1 MHHATLAAREA
12 IRQLRTDYS
21 TAFDTKDEAFVRRI
35 MIDDIV
41 CDYPAAF
48 GGSIS
53 GIEAVLM
60 LFRATWA
67 FCEHPLD
74 TLHVITNHSITIKGP
89 DTAEGHCL
97 LLDVV
102 NRQTEGSPLVTLGG
116 HAIPLLLI
124 GRYDDVYVRQNG
136 AWKFARIGLIKLW
149 PERAE

>member
-1 MHHATLAAREA
+1 MDLQTLAAREE
-12 IRQLRTDYS
+12 IRQLRIDYS
-21 TAFDTKDEAFVRRI
+21 TAFDTMDESFVRRI
-35 MIDDIV
+35 MTDDIR

-48 GGSIS
+48 GGPIH
-53 GIEAVLM
+53 GIEAVLA

-67 FCEHPLD
+67 HCRHPLD
-74 TLHVITNHSITIKGP
+74 TLHVITNHSIAMTGP

-102 NRQTEGSPLVTLGG
+102 NRQEDGSPIATPGG

-124 GRYDDVYVRQNG
+124 GRYDDRYVRQDG
-136 AWKFARIGLIKLW
+136 AWKFARIGLITLW